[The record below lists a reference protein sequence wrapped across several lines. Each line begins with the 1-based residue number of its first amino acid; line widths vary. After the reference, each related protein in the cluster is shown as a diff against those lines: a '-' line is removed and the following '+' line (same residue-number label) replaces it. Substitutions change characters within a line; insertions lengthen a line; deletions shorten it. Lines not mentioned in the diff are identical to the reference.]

1 MQHAKEEP
9 MSTRPGRKSST
20 GSTEHKPLTSSEL
33 DDLLERIRGDHAE
46 LSRKLAVKE
55 QETAE
60 LARRL
65 AAKEHQI
72 AEITRSLGT
81 AVARIEDLQDNQ
93 REHDSLATR
102 LREEELAQE
111 RDALAARL
119 HAVEQ
124 TRYQI
129 METIARELGTVS
141 LASGG
146 DLRGRG
152 ADANGRGPKRE
163 APPSAQLVITGRPP
177 SGLSEGHTFTLR
189 PGITAGRRPGTGIE
203 LDDAFMSG
211 DHARLTVDQ
220 GRWWVA
226 DLGSTNGTFV
236 NGARIDRATPLKEG
250 DEVRFGRIRTRFTV
264 EKSQGAAHDRVL
276 DVPEW
281 TGAGR
286 AESH

>member
-1 MQHAKEEP
+1 

-20 GSTEHKPLTSSEL
+20 GNLERQPPTSSEL
-33 DDLLERIRGDHAE
+33 DDLLERIRGDYAA
-46 LSRKLAVKE
+46 LSRKLAAKE

-65 AAKEHQI
+65 AAKEQQI

-81 AVARIEDLQDNQ
+81 AVARIEDLQDTQ

-152 ADANGRGPKRE
+152 GEANGRGPKRE

-189 PGITAGRRPGTGIE
+189 PGMTVGRRPGTGIE

-211 DHARLTVDQ
+211 DHARLTVEQ
-220 GRWWVA
+220 GHWWVA

-236 NGARIDRATPLKEG
+236 NGTRIDRATPLKEG
-250 DEVRFGRIRTRFTV
+250 DEVRFGRIRTRFTI
-264 EKSQGAAHDRVL
+264 EKAQGSAHDRVIQ
-276 DVPEW
+276 VPEW

>member
-1 MQHAKEEP
+1 
-9 MSTRPGRKSST
+9 MSARTGRKS
-20 GSTEHKPLTSSEL
+20 GTEHQPLSSSEL
-33 DDLLERIRGDHAE
+33 DDLLERIRTDHAE
-46 LSRKLAVKE
+46 LSRKLAAKE

-65 AAKEHQI
+65 AAKEQQI
-72 AEITRSLGT
+72 AEITRSLGI
-81 AVARIEDLQDNQ
+81 AVARIEDLQDTQ

-146 DLRGRG
+146 AMRGRG
-152 ADANGRGPKRE
+152 VDANGRGPKRE
-163 APPSAQLVITGRPP
+163 AAPSAQLVIVGRPP
-177 SGLSEGHTFTLR
+177 SGLSEGHTFALR

-211 DHARLTVDQ
+211 DHARLTVDE
-220 GRWWVA
+220 GRWWVT

-264 EKSQGAAHDRVL
+264 EKGQGAAHDRVL
-276 DVPEW
+276 QAPEW
-281 TGAGR
+281 TEAGR
-286 AESH
+286 AGSD

>member
-1 MQHAKEEP
+1 
-9 MSTRPGRKSST
+9 MSTRTGRKSGT
-20 GSTEHKPLTSSEL
+20 AGTEHEPLSPSEL
-33 DDLLERIRGDHAE
+33 DGLLERIRAEHAE
-46 LSRKLAVKE
+46 FSRRLAAKE
-55 QETAE
+55 QEATE

-65 AAKEHQI
+65 AAKEQQI
-72 AEITRSLGT
+72 AEITRSLGI
-81 AVARIEDLQDNQ
+81 AVARIEDLQDTQ

-141 LASGG
+141 LASGAG
-146 DLRGRG
+146 MRGRME
-152 ADANGRGPKRE
+152 ANGRGPKRE
-163 APPSAQLVITGRPP
+163 AAPSAQLVVVGRPP

-189 PGITAGRRPGTGIE
+189 PGVTVGRRPGTGIE

-211 DHARLTVDQ
+211 DHARLTVEE

-264 EKSQGAAHDRVL
+264 EKAQGAPHDRVL
-276 DVPEW
+276 QAPEW
-281 TGAGR
+281 TEAGR